1 MNAFDYHRPSN
12 LIEACKAM
20 ALPDARIL
28 AGGTDLIP
36 QLREARRHAAHVVD
50 LKHLPECTGI
60 ALQDDGSLRIGAAE
74 CASKVARHPDVL
86 AHYPAVASSAHLI
99 GSYQVQNRATLGG
112 NIGNAAPSAD
122 AIPPL
127 IVFDALVEIA
137 GPAGLRTALLE
148 TIFTAPGRTTLAA
161 GELLTAII
169 LPQPKAQTASHYL
182 RFTPRREMDIAA
194 AGVAA
199 RVSCDASGVVV
210 DARIALASVA
220 PTPIRA
226 TSGEA
231 ALIGRRLDD
240 STIEAAGVAAMSDAR
255 PISDTRA
262 SAEYRRELV
271 AVLTRRVL
279 AQCRDALEVEAG
291 S

>member
-1 MNAFDYHRPSN
+1 MNPFDYHRPN
-12 LIEACKAM
+12 TLLEACERL

-50 LKHLPECTGI
+50 LKHLPECTSI
-60 ALQDDGSLRIGAAE
+60 ALQDDGSLRIGAA
-74 CASKVARHPDVL
+74 ASASAVARHPDVL
-86 AHYPAVASSAHLI
+86 ARYPAVASSAHLI

-112 NIGNAAPSAD
+112 NICNAAPSAD
-122 AIPPL
+122 AVPPL
-127 IVFDALVEIA
+127 IVCDAHVEIA

-148 TIFTAPGRTTLAA
+148 TIFSAPGRTTLAA

-169 LPQPKAQTASHYL
+169 LPPPLERTASHYL

-199 RVSCDASGVVV
+199 RVTCDASGIVI

-226 TSGEA
+226 RSGEA

-240 STIEAAGVAAMSDAR
+240 ATIEAAGLAAMGDAR

-279 AQCRDALEVEAG
+279 VHCCDALETEAG